1 MVPNH
6 AQCVRS
12 MSGQVYRSN
21 SAAMS
26 VEISSTGRNTA
37 YGTGNTANLAWL
49 S

>member
-6 AQCVRS
+6 TQCVHS

-26 VEISSTGRNTA
+26 VEISSNARNA
-37 YGTGNTANLAWL
+37 VSGTGNTANLAWL